1 MTGRPAAFC
10 FGPGHVVMHGN
21 QAFISSF
28 GDAAVGLPARE
39 ILLDL
44 PGAAFELMDAVLQ
57 GGQPLATWLHRPD
70 EDWRLTVAPRGDPET
85 GETYGVTFH
94 LRARS
99 DVPIVASPAPDPD
112 SGPSHAGMAP
122 EAEDR
127 LTASDGSASIPL

>member
-21 QAFISSF
+21 PAFISSF

-39 ILLDL
+39 ILRRPARRCVRTD
-44 PGAAFELMDAVLQ
+44 GRRSSRV
-57 GGQPLATWLHRPD
+57 GSRWRRGCTGPD
-70 EDWRLTVAPRGDPET
+70 EDWRLTVAPRRDPET

-99 DVPIVASPAPDPD
+99 DVPILAP
-112 SGPSHAGMAP
+112 
-122 EAEDR
+122 
-127 LTASDGSASIPL
+127 TARR